1 MPSLFRATISL
12 MQRQWEWHRANP
24 GQLSRMAQEAVDRR
38 MTIEALPESVV
49 DQAIEDADQT
59 FWDRYP
65 LTGEYAICDEHII
78 LNGATDVQ
86 MAADAR
92 TLEVPVEQL
101 LPLLDELY
109 DVEREAALRRKIYT
123 QSINESSCRLER

>member
-1 MPSLFRATISL
+1 
-12 MQRQWEWHRANP
+12 
-24 GQLSRMAQEAVDRR
+24 MAQEAVDRR